1 MYIAKNKQ
9 ASSALAPATT
19 SLTAS
24 STITTS
30 VIPSIAASITPS
42 ITLSASSPLRLA
54 SRLWAGLLHLSLA
67 SLLALVMVMPAQA
80 AQPVTDENL
89 TNLLREALNKHPELV
104 LDVLRKNS
112 ESVLDIAQQGSTLR
126 RQRALQSQ
134 WREDAKQPKKV
145 KLSDRAVRGEA
156 NAPVTIVAF
165 SDFTCPYCQQGAAT
179 IERILADYGKKVR
192 FVFKHMPLGKD
203 NTARLASEYFIAAS
217 EQSPEKAWTLYKILF
232 DQREKLVT
240 DGEKFIKESAEASGL
255 NMQKLATDIKSKKTK
270 ALLEEDMAEAQKLGV
285 EGTPYFLV
293 NDFVVRGALPLDL
306 FKNAVDMALE
316 DKNKK

>member
-1 MYIAKNKQ
+1 MYSAEKKW
-9 ASSALAPATT
+9 ASARLAPSTP
-19 SLTAS
+19 SKKLSQNLSSTAS
-24 STITTS
+24 AFGGLAL
-30 VIPSIAASITPS
+30 PLRA
-42 ITLSASSPLRLA
+42 TLSA
-54 SRLWAGLLHLSLA
+54 LLLL
-67 SLLALVMVMPAQA
+67 SLLALAMALPAQA
-80 AQPVTDENL
+80 AQTVTDENL

-179 IERILADYGKKVR
+179 VERILADYGKKVR
-192 FVFKHMPLGKD
+192 FVFKHMPLSKD
-203 NTARLASEYFIAAS
+203 STARLASEYFIAAT
-217 EQSPEKAWTLYKILF
+217 EQSPEKAWALYKILF
-232 DQREKLVT
+232 EQREQLVT

-255 NMQKLATDIKSKKTK
+255 NLPKLATDIKSKKTK
-270 ALLEEDMAEAQKLGV
+270 ALLDEDMAEAQKLGV

-293 NDFVVRGALPLDL
+293 NDLVIRGALPLDL
-306 FKNAVDMALE
+306 FKSAVDMALE
-316 DKNKK
+316 EKGKK